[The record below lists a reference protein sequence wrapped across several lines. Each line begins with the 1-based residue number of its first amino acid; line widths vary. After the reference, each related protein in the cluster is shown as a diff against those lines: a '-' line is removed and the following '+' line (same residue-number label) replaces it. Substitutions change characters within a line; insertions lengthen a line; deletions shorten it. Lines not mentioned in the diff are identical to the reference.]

1 VILLELIHKS
11 NLLPLLWCVDNT
23 ETDVLR
29 TGKME
34 RRDAAAE
41 KFRTLF
47 TAAVLDVAERYA
59 VLTYGMGV
67 NA

>member
-1 VILLELIHKS
+1 
-11 NLLPLLWCVDNT
+11 
-23 ETDVLR
+23 
-29 TGKME
+29 ME

-41 KFRTLF
+41 KFITLF